1 MRNTL
6 SGMRLGV
13 NGERSGVIEL
23 LYHRIQEVKSEV
35 LRTKDVCTYSTL
47 RTMSHDYNKSHEQ

>member
-6 SGMRLGV
+6 SGMRLGT
-13 NGERSGVIEL
+13 NEERSGLIEL

-35 LRTKDVCTYSTL
+35 LGTKDVCTYS
-47 RTMSHDYNKSHEQ
+47 S